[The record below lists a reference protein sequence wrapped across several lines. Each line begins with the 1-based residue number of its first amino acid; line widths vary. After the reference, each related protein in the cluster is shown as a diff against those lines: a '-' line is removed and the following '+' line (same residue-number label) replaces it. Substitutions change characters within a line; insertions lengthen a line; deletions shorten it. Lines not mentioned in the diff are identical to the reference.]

1 MFKLVFLTKR
11 LIAPLILL
19 AERSSRVWLISNQGV
34 WTRLLP
40 WPSFSFVNPRR
51 PLDKRAFTPR
61 HWRVSPGIPKGP
73 VQTLALVL
81 VVLGGI
87 LFKGFVC
94 WTRVQLPQRSTGYQY
109 SVWHMFQLGTGAS
122 SFSHPVCV
130 LSTYYVANTIEM
142 VWPRAV

>member
-61 HWRVSPGIPKGP
+61 HWCVSAGIPKGP
-73 VQTLALVL
+73 VQPSALVL
-81 VVLGGI
+81 VVLGESFLKDLHAGQGCSYPREVQD
-87 LFKGFVC
+87 FSTVSGTCFSWAQEPAHSATQCVC
-94 WTRVQLPQRSTGYQY
+94 
-109 SVWHMFQLGTGAS
+109 
-122 SFSHPVCV
+122 
-130 LSTYYVANTIEM
+130 
-142 VWPRAV
+142 

>member
-19 AERSSRVWLISNQGV
+19 AERSSGVWLISNQGV

-61 HWRVSPGIPKGP
+61 HWRVSAGIPKGA
-73 VQTLALVL
+73 VQILALVL
-81 VVLGGI
+81 VVLGESFLKDLRAGQ
-87 LFKGFVC
+87 GC
-94 WTRVQLPQRSTGYQY
+94 SYPREVQDFSTVSG
-109 SVWHMFQLGTGAS
+109 HMFQLGTGAS
-122 SFSHPVCV
+122 SFSHPVCM